1 MAIQNFSELSLPTA
15 QLDNLKDLGYLTM
28 TPIQAVALPAIL
40 NGKDIVAQAK
50 TGSGKTAAFG
60 IGLLETIDVTHFST
74 QSLVLCPT
82 RELADQ
88 VSKELRRLA
97 RYIPNLKISSICG
110 GVPVARQVHSMS
122 QHPPHIAVGTPGRIL
137 DHLKRNTL
145 SLKNIKMLVL
155 DEADRM
161 LDMGFADEMDA
172 IISYVPKKR
181 QTLLFSATY
190 PENIK
195 AISSRIQHNP
205 VMVKIEETK
214 ADEPKIDQS
223 VVLHDNN
230 SEKDALVAKL
240 LYRHEPESTVIFC
253 NTIAACIELENYL
266 YSQDIDVL
274 SLHGDLEQRDRDQV
288 LLRFSNRSC
297 RVLVATDVAARG
309 LDIADLS
316 MVINYDLP
324 FDPEVYVHRIG
335 RTGRAG
341 KTGIA
346 ASLVLASKLHRLEE
360 IETYIEKSIPK
371 YSANDL
377 KDVKPISLIAPMVTI
392 EISEG
397 KKSKISAGD
406 ILGALT
412 SKGEIAGKD
421 VGKINLLPL
430 QAYVA
435 VSRKYAKEAV
445 DQIWKSPIKGIRCRA
460 RIVGE

>member
-1 MAIQNFSELSLPTA
+1 MSIQKFSELSLPSE
-15 QLDNLKDLGYLTM
+15 QLDNLKDLGYLSM
-28 TPIQAVALPAIL
+28 TPIQAAALPAIL
-40 NGKDIVAQAK
+40 SGKDIVGQAK

-60 IGLLETIDVTHFST
+60 IGLLETIDATQFTT

-110 GVPVARQVHSMS
+110 GVPIARQIHSMS
-122 QHPPHIAVGTPGRIL
+122 QHAPHIAVGTPGRIL
-137 DHLKRNTL
+137 DHLKRDTL
-145 SLKNIKMLVL
+145 SLKKVKIFVL

-172 IISYVPKKR
+172 IIGYLPKQR
-181 QTLLFSATY
+181 QTLLFSATF
-190 PENIK
+190 PANIQS
-195 AISSRIQHNP
+195 ISHRIQKNP
-205 VMVKIEETK
+205 TMISIEETK
-214 ADEPKIDQS
+214 SEAPKIEQS
-223 VVLHDNN
+223 IITYDDNSQKN
-230 SEKDALVAKL
+230 EIVAKL
-240 LYRHEPESTVIFC
+240 LYKYEPESTVIFC
-253 NTIAACIELENYL
+253 NTIAACQDLEDYL
-266 YSQDIDVL
+266 YQQDIDVL
-274 SLHGDLEQRDRDQV
+274 SLHGDLEQRERDQV

-341 KTGIA
+341 KTGLA
-346 ASLVLASKLHRLEE
+346 ASLVVANKLHRLEE
-360 IETYIEKSIPK
+360 IEAYIETTIPK
-371 YSANDL
+371 YSAKEL
-377 KDVKPISLIAPMVTI
+377 KNIQSISLIAAMVTI

-412 SKGEIAGKD
+412 AKGTIKGTD
-421 VGKINLLPL
+421 VGKITLFPM

-435 VSRKYAKEAV
+435 VSRKYAKDAV
-445 DQIWKSPIKGIRCRA
+445 DQIWASPIKGMRCRA
-460 RIVGE
+460 RILGE

>member
-28 TPIQAVALPAIL
+28 TPIQAAALPAIL

-60 IGLLETIDVTHFST
+60 IGLLETIDATQFST

-110 GVPVARQVHSMS
+110 GVPVARQVQSMS

-145 SLKNIKMLVL
+145 SLKNIKMFVL

-172 IISYVPKKR
+172 IISYAPKKR

-205 VMVKIEETK
+205 IMIQIEETK

-240 LYRHEPESTVIFC
+240 LYRYEPESTVIFC

-266 YSQDIDVL
+266 YAQDIDVL

-316 MVINYDLP
+316 
-324 FDPEVYVHRIG
+324 
-335 RTGRAG
+335 
-341 KTGIA
+341 
-346 ASLVLASKLHRLEE
+346 
-360 IETYIEKSIPK
+360 
-371 YSANDL
+371 
-377 KDVKPISLIAPMVTI
+377 
-392 EISEG
+392 
-397 KKSKISAGD
+397 
-406 ILGALT
+406 
-412 SKGEIAGKD
+412 
-421 VGKINLLPL
+421 
-430 QAYVA
+430 
-435 VSRKYAKEAV
+435 
-445 DQIWKSPIKGIRCRA
+445 
-460 RIVGE
+460 

>member
-1 MAIQNFSELSLPTA
+1 MSIQKFSELSLPSA
-15 QLDNLKDLGYLTM
+15 QLDNLKDLGYLSM
-28 TPIQAVALPAIL
+28 TPIQATALPAIL
-40 NGKDIVAQAK
+40 SGKDIVGQAK

-60 IGLLETIDVTHFST
+60 IGLLETIDATQFTT

-110 GVPVARQVHSMS
+110 GVPIARQIHSMS

-137 DHLKRNTL
+137 DHLKRDTL
-145 SLKNIKMLVL
+145 NLKKVKMFVL

-172 IISYVPKKR
+172 IIGYLPKQR
-181 QTLLFSATY
+181 QTLLFSATF
-190 PENIK
+190 PANIQS
-195 AISSRIQHNP
+195 ISHRIQKNP
-205 VMVKIEETK
+205 AMIAIEETK
-214 ADEPKIDQS
+214 SEAPKIEQS
-223 VVLHDNN
+223 IVTYDDHAQKN
-230 SEKDALVAKL
+230 EIVAKL
-240 LYRHEPESTVIFC
+240 LYKYEPESTVIFC
-253 NTIAACIELENYL
+253 NTIAACQDLEDYL
-266 YSQDIDVL
+266 YQQDIDVL

-309 LDIADLS
+309 LDISDLS

-346 ASLVLASKLHRLEE
+346 ASLVQANKLHRLEE
-360 IETYIEKSIPK
+360 IEAYIEKNIPQS
-371 YSANDL
+371 SAKDL
-377 KDVKPISLIAPMVTI
+377 KNIQPISLIAPMVTI

-412 SKGEIAGKD
+412 ARGEIKGAD
-421 VGKINLLPL
+421 VGKITLFPM

-435 VSRKYAKEAV
+435 VSRKYAKDAV
-445 DQIWKSPIKGIRCRA
+445 DQIWSSPIKGMRCRA

>member
-1 MAIQNFSELSLPTA
+1 MQFSELPLPAA
-15 QLDNLKDLGYLTM
+15 QLKNLQDLGYQST
-28 TPIQAVALPAIL
+28 TPIQAAALPAIL
-40 NGKDIVAQAK
+40 KGKDLLGQAK

-60 IGLLETIDVTHFST
+60 IGVLESIDVTRFAT
-74 QSLVLCPT
+74 QALVICPT

-110 GVPVARQVHSMS
+110 GTPIARQIHAMS
-122 QHPPHIAVGTPGRIL
+122 QHPPHIAVGTPGRLL

-145 SLKNIKMLVL
+145 SLKSLKVLVL

-172 IISYVPKKR
+172 IIEHAPRQR
-181 QTLLFSATY
+181 QTLLFSATF
-190 PENIK
+190 PENIES
-195 AISSRIQHNP
+195 ISARIQHNP
-205 VMVKIEETK
+205 VRVTVEETPEDK
-214 ADEPKIDQS
+214 PNIDQS
-223 VVLHDNN
+223 VVIVDNQG
-230 SEKDALVAKL
+230 AKAATTAAL
-240 LYRHEPESTVIFC
+240 LYHYAPESTVIFC
-253 NTIAACIELENYL
+253 NTIAACQELEDYL
-266 YSQDIDVL
+266 FEQDIDVV
-274 SLHGDLEQRDRDQV
+274 SLHGDLEQRERDQV
-288 LLRFSNRSC
+288 LLRFSNSST

-346 ASLVLASKLHRLEE
+346 VSLVVMDKLHRLQE
-360 IETYIEKSIPK
+360 IEK
-371 YSANDL
+371 YQDQAIAQYPAEHF
-377 KDVKPISLIAPMVTI
+377 KDVKPISLIAKMSTI

-406 ILGALT
+406 ILGTLT
-412 SKGEIAGKD
+412 AKGEIAGKD
-421 VGKINLLPL
+421 VGKITLLPM

-435 VSRKYAKEAV
+435 ISRAHAKQAV
-445 DQIWKSPIKGIRCRA
+445 DQIWKNPIKNIRCRA
-460 RIVGE
+460 RIIGD

>member
-1 MAIQNFSELSLPTA
+1 MSIQKFSELKLPAA
-15 QLDNLKDLGYLTM
+15 QLDNLNDLGYLTM
-28 TPIQAVALPAIL
+28 TPIQAAALPAIL
-40 NGKDIVAQAK
+40 SGKDIVGQAK

-60 IGLLETIDVTHFST
+60 IGLLETIDSSKFST

-97 RYIPNLKISSICG
+97 RYIPNLKISTLCG
-110 GVPVARQVHSMS
+110 GVPAARQIQSIS

-145 SLKNIKMLVL
+145 NVKNIKMFVL

-172 IISYVPKKR
+172 IIEFLPKQR
-181 QTLLFSATY
+181 QTVLFSATF
-190 PENIK
+190 PDNIK
-195 AISSRIQHNP
+195 SISHRIQKQP
-205 VMVKIEETK
+205 VMVKIEEEASDK
-214 ADEPKIDQS
+214 PQIDES
-223 VVLHDNN
+223 VVIYEQT
-230 SEKDALVAKL
+230 SEKDELVAKL
-240 LYRHEPESTVIFC
+240 LYRSEPESTVIFC
-253 NTIAACIELENYL
+253 NTIAACQELENYL
-266 YSQDIDVL
+266 YSQDVDVL
-274 SLHGDLEQRDRDQV
+274 SLHGDLEQRERDQV
-288 LLRFSNRSC
+288 LLRFSNNSC
-297 RVLVATDVAARG
+297 RVLIATDVAARG
-309 LDIADLS
+309 LDIANLS
-316 MVINYDLP
+316 MVINYDVP
-324 FDPEVYVHRIG
+324 FDAEVYVHRIG

-346 ASLVLASKLHRLEE
+346 ISLVLANKLHRLEE
-360 IETYIEKSIPK
+360 IEAYIQKEIPK
-371 YSANDL
+371 FPASSL
-377 KDVKPISLIAPMVTI
+377 KSVKSTSLIAPMVTI
-392 EISEG
+392 EINEG

-412 SKGEIAGKD
+412 AKGEISGKD
-421 VGKINLLPL
+421 VGKINLFPM

-445 DQIWKSPIKGIRCRA
+445 EQIWASPIKGIRCRA